1 MILGVDGWSRH
12 DEDADHLAHVVREVV
27 RHHLG
32 DETIGRAVLATHEI
46 RTGQAH
52 SAVSCVVPG
61 LDGSGLEGS
70 GSLAGV
76 TALVEALAGLVPAS
90 GAVAATAPVLTD
102 GISRGHDS
110 TALTGAWVAL
120 AAAATGT
127 SGRLVHFP
135 GEDVLTGRL
144 TVADVLAGSVVD
156 EIVVVGGSPHTQAT
170 VIDTLDFV
178 RPRLE
183 AGRVRLLVQPGAG
196 GMVVPF
202 DREHQHRCC
211 EDH

>member
-27 RHHLG
+27 RRHLG
-32 DETIGRAVLATHEI
+32 DDAVGRTVLATHEV
-46 RTGQAH
+46 RLGRAH

-61 LDGSGLEGS
+61 LDGPGLDGPRPP
-70 GSLAGV
+70 AR
-76 TALVEALAGLVPAS
+76 TMALVEALAGLVPAS
-90 GAVAATAPVLTD
+90 GAVAATAPGLPD
-102 GISRGHDS
+102 GISHGHDS
-110 TALTGAWVAL
+110 TALTGAWVAV
-120 AAAATGT
+120 AAAATRT

-144 TVADVLAGSVVD
+144 TVAEVLAGSAVD
-156 EIVVVGGSPHTQAT
+156 EVVVVGGSPHTRTT
-170 VIDTLDFV
+170 VVDTFDFV

-183 AGRVRLLVQPGAG
+183 AGRVRLLVQPGADG
-196 GMVVPF
+196 VVVPF
-202 DREHQHRCC
+202 EREHPHRCC